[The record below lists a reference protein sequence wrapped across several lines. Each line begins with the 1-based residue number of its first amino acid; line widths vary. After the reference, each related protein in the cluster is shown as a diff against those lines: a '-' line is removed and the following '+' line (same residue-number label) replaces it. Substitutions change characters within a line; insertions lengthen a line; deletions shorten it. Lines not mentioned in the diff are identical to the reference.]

1 MKSILNLLNFT
12 HDLNRE
18 DFHELMYA
26 AYVVHLCKT
35 IDVLIFFSCVSIRI
49 RMLYNCRLNLLDII
63 FADYAISKL

>member
-18 DFHELMYA
+18 NFYELMYA
-26 AYVVHLCKT
+26 AYAVFLCKI
-35 IDVLIFFSCVSIRI
+35 IDASVLFSRVLIRI